1 MKTPAALAALTL
13 LTCALASNALGQEE
27 LRIGRISIESY
38 DVFTPE
44 EAQKGWV
51 YRAANALHIETR
63 VSIIRKFLLF
73 TEGDLYD
80 PVRLEETER
89 NLRALSFIKAA
100 TVRAGPP
107 HDGLVDVE
115 VRTQDSWTTQPG
127 LSFGK
132 KGGVTTYSFSLEEK
146 NLLGYARQLSVSYG
160 KEPTRIVR
168 QIQYKD
174 PHLPGPY
181 WNTNLIYAVNSDG
194 EEEGLEIG
202 RPFYSFLS
210 PWATNL
216 VLDHLVQN
224 ERIFSDGVE
233 SSIFRQD
240 HHQYGAEYGRAL
252 EANDRL
258 ARRLTFGFQALE
270 DKFQTLPDRP
280 GDVLPDDRKFR
291 YLYLRYDDIFNDFIK
306 VNYVNRDSR
315 FEDFNL
321 GLAYSVTLGVS
332 PAAFGL
338 DRTTELVR
346 LQATRGWR
354 TWGSSFIQAGLAYE
368 TRLDSGPKNEILSA
382 RVNGVWKFDT
392 NLLQTLVSRIQVDR
406 GWNLDRD
413 VQFFAD
419 GDNGLRAYHLNSF
432 EGNRRVLWNIEH
444 RIFSGKEVLQ
454 VVSFGAAAFFDTGT
468 AVPEGMPLKLSEF
481 KSDVGVGIRMGITRA
496 AFNSIVRLDFAYA
509 LNPDPFGR
517 KGWLVSFASGQ
528 AF

>member
-1 MKTPAALAALTL
+1 M
-13 LTCALASNALGQEE
+13 
-27 LRIGRISIESY
+27 
-38 DVFTPE
+38 
-44 EAQKGWV
+44 
-51 YRAANALHIETR
+51 
-63 VSIIRKFLLF
+63 
-73 TEGDLYD
+73 
-80 PVRLEETER
+80 
-89 NLRALSFIKAA
+89 
-100 TVRAGPP
+100 
-107 HDGLVDVE
+107 
-115 VRTQDSWTTQPG
+115 
-127 LSFGK
+127 
-132 KGGVTTYSFSLEEK
+132 
-146 NLLGYARQLSVSYG
+146 
-160 KEPTRIVR
+160 
-168 QIQYKD
+168 
-174 PHLPGPY
+174 
-181 WNTNLIYAVNSDG
+181 
-194 EEEGLEIG
+194 EIG

-224 ERIFSDGVE
+224 ERIFTDGVE
-233 SSIFRQD
+233 SSIFHQN

-252 EANDRL
+252 QANDRL
-258 ARRLTFGFQALE
+258 ARRLTFGFQAVE

-280 GDVLPDDRKFR
+280 GDVLPDDREFR
-291 YLYLRYDDIFNDFIK
+291 YLYLRYEDVFNDFIK
-306 VNYVNRDSR
+306 TNYVNKDSR

-321 GLAYSVTLGVS
+321 GLAFAVTLGVS

-338 DRTTELVR
+338 DRTTGLIRV
-346 LQATRGWR
+346 QATRGWR
-354 TWGSSFIQAGLAYE
+354 TWGSSFVQAGLAYE
-368 TRLDSGPKNEILSA
+368 TRLDSGPKNEILSG

-392 NLLQTLVSRIQVDR
+392 NLLQTLVSRLQVDL

-419 GDNGLRAYHLNSF
+419 GDNGLRAYHLYSF

-454 VVSFGAAAFFDTGT
+454 LVSFGAAAFFDTGT

-517 KGWLVSFASGQ
+517 KGWLISFSSGQ